1 MTTRVRGPLSAIV
14 NPWGGEQLLAHT
26 SNYALKRIADP
37 GEIAQ
42 AILFLTSVE
51 SSYVTG
57 AALAVDGGRSF
68 H

>member
-1 MTTRVRGPLSAIV
+1 MAEGVHGNV
-14 NPWGGEQLLAHT
+14 G
-26 SNYALKRIADP
+26 NYALRRLAQP
-37 GEIAQ
+37 LEIAQ
-42 AILFLTSVE
+42 AILFLTSTE